1 MIQHG
6 LLFIWIDLMTL
17 GRKERNKTYTYLN
30 TVWDGSTFKKPLNI
44 DDSVGSYGTMES
56 AHTLESNDATQKQHT
71 LEKFVDR
78 HTELKDADT
87 REVFFDFVDQN
98 FNWENKKGKE

>member
-44 DDSVGSYGTMES
+44 DDSVGSNGTMES

-71 LEKFVDR
+71 IEKLLKTLFINCKNGDLQLR
-78 HTELKDADT
+78 HSLY
-87 REVFFDFVDQN
+87 F
-98 FNWENKKGKE
+98 